1 MQVKIFSIHHLHTA
15 AYPLWIAAIKQKN
28 EYQKRKYTFLYL
40 SLRTLKHTLNILSF
54 TLNPRAMEIPRQKHS
69 IVFRYLK
76 KQIQTSLL

>member
-1 MQVKIFSIHHLHTA
+1 MQAKIFSIYHLHTGT
-15 AYPLWIAAIKQKN
+15 YPLWTAAIKQKRVPKK
-28 EYQKRKYTFLYL
+28 EVYLFIPLTFD
-40 SLRTLKHTLNILSF
+40 TLKHTLNILSF